1 MTKSLNI
8 FLYGYHAATVEERGA
23 QLRLSYRT
31 DYLNSQRAVALSR
44 SLPLSSK
51 SPRPALVLNW
61 LNNLLPDN
69 LAVRQR
75 WAREFQVSANSPFA
89 LLRHVGRDCAGAV
102 TFVDPDAEPIP
113 SELRRLSNGN
123 LQKRLDT
130 IALDGAA
137 WDAGVSTGQF
147 SLAGAQAKFALRK
160 HKNAWFEA
168 SGDEPTSH
176 IIKPSMPG
184 FPFQNINEHLSM
196 MLAARVGFVTAHTQ
210 AVMWKEHPVLIV
222 ERFDR
227 AEIDGKFQ
235 RLHQEDLCQALGLS
249 PDKKYQVNGGPSAR
263 VLVHSM
269 KSLVRA
275 DEYDT
280 MRKEFARRLAFNWLI
295 GGTDAHAK
303 NYSWF
308 VGENS
313 TILTPMYD
321 LNSIL
326 VYLEPSKYP
335 VASQSWEQSQLAMSV
350 GRRRRL
356 REIDKSDWTQLAI
369 DFGIDSHALV
379 AEILE
384 LAEQVINEAPKTEV
398 GAQLYDGTADFAH
411 AWAQSVVQ
419 HAKRC
424 TQALTK

>member
-1 MTKSLNI
+1 MTKALEI
-8 FLYGYHAATVEERGA
+8 FLHGYHAATVEEKGA
-23 QLRLSYRT
+23 QLRLSYRRE
-31 DYLNSQRAVALSR
+31 YLDSQRAVALSR
-44 SLPLSSK
+44 SIPLSSK

-69 LAVRQR
+69 LAVRDR

-89 LLRHVGRDCAGAV
+89 LLQHVGRDCAGAV
-102 TFVDPDAEPIP
+102 TFVDPEVGPGP
-113 SELRRLSNGN
+113 NELRRLSSGD

-130 IALDGAA
+130 IARDGAA

-160 HKNAWFEA
+160 HKNSWFEA

-184 FPFQNINEHLSM
+184 FPFQNVNEYLSM
-196 MLAARVGFVTAHTQ
+196 TVAARVGLVTAQTQ

-227 AEIDGKFQ
+227 AEIDGKLQ
-235 RLHQEDLCQALGLS
+235 RLHQEDLCQALGIS

-269 KSLVRA
+269 KNLVRA
-275 DEYDT
+275 DEYDS
-280 MRKEFARRLAFNWLI
+280 MRNEFARRLAFNWLI

-308 VGENS
+308 VGQTS
-313 TILTPMYD
+313 TFLTPMYD

-326 VYLEPSKYP
+326 VYLEPSRYP
-335 VASQSWEQSQLAMSV
+335 VPSQSWEQSQLAMSV
-350 GRRRRL
+350 GKQRRL
-356 REIDKSDWTQLAI
+356 REISTADWTHLAQ
-369 DFGIDSHALV
+369 DFGVDPRGLIS
-379 AEILE
+379 EISE
-384 LAEQVINEAPKTEV
+384 LAEQVIDEAPKAEV

-411 AWAQSVVQ
+411 AWAQSVVR

-424 TQALTK
+424 AQALTR